1 MEDNNKLFEYIK
13 NAPNEIKNALIG
25 ILLNAS
31 VGLAKTENKL
41 LKNNDETANTGDKM
55 QINNI
60 KSNLLASMQRGEMN
74 EEYVTYYY
82 QVLEKAENFM
92 NNSNPL
98 EIKNSL
104 KKYGMLLTEDGN
116 NSDIHRYLNNPSNY
130 HKNEIKT
137 SNNQLEVSIKNNV
150 FLKDPYNTNPGPDSY
165 ETTLRCSYKFNVINR
180 IELYADTVKVEIAN
194 NNTRIINIFVPN
206 NYPINQMLSD
216 FSKLDGLSFTS
227 NIGKKYSYIVKSDPT
242 VRNEGNYT
250 ILSYNAY
257 VIQNIK

>member
-25 ILLNAS
+25 VLLNAS
-31 VGLAKTENKL
+31 VGFSKTENQL
-41 LKNNDETANTGDKM
+41 LKNNNETANSGDKM

-104 KKYGMLLTEDGN
+104 EKYGMLLTENGS
-116 NSDIHRYLNNPSNY
+116 NSDIHRFANNQNIY
-130 HKNEIKT
+130 NKKELKT
-137 SNNQLEVSIKNNV
+137 SSNQVEVTIKNNV
-150 FLKDPYNTNPGPDSY
+150 FLKNQYDTNPGPDSY
-165 ETTLRCSYKFNVINR
+165 ETTLKCSYRINVNNK
-180 IELYADTVKVEIAN
+180 IELYTDTVKVEISYN
-194 NNTRIINIFVPN
+194 NSRILNMFIPN
-206 NYPINQMLSD
+206 HYPINQMIED
-216 FSKLDGLSFTS
+216 FKYLNGLSFTT
-227 NIGKKYSYIVKSDPT
+227 NFGKKYNYIVKSYIGLK
-242 VRNEGNYT
+242 NENNYH
-250 ILSYNAY
+250 IVSFDAY
-257 VIQNIK
+257 VIQNI